1 MSRKEDGES
10 DEEEEYIIPEKEKP
24 VLKMAGQFIH
34 LFFKMNVVIQFKYFF
49 EDCPA
54 SHNLYKL

>member
-34 LFFKMNVVIQFKYFF
+34 LFFKMNVVIQLYLFF
-49 EDCPA
+49 GRLA
-54 SHNLYKL
+54 GQS